1 MPTWKELRRFLE
13 HDGWKLY
20 RTGDHYY
27 YSKKLE
33 NGKTLYTRCS
43 MGSGEIGHTMWQR
56 ILKRELGITQEYFNK
71 NK

>member
-1 MPTWKELRRFLE
+1 
-13 HDGWKLY
+13 
-20 RTGDHYY
+20 
-27 YSKKLE
+27 
-33 NGKTLYTRCS
+33 